1 MKFVAVR
8 HSKSVAKLSN
18 PIKQVKIITQELEA
32 LEKTTIFDIALVT
45 IERPEN
51 NQNYYSTDK
60 QNKGLY
66 IVKSS

>member
-1 MKFVAVR
+1 MKFVTVR

-32 LEKTTIFDIALVT
+32 LEKTSIFDIALVT

-51 NQNYYSTDK
+51 KQNYYSTDK
-60 QNKGLY
+60 QNKGL
-66 IVKSS
+66 